1 MGHQR
6 VGSIPKTKK
15 WTSVVEKI
23 TGGGAGTGAGTLSPG
38 SFKTPT
44 VAEVARD
51 ILIAAEDG
59 LLDVKNDAG
68 FRYTVYLLTQI
79 VLAARQ
85 EDWQAGLSQLGINLD
100 ATATVFDLTGE
111 LHRVIEEH
119 RKRHKG
125 SVTVG
130 EMAQQAAGD
139 AISFLAK
146 DNAIT
151 LFGNGREELQEA
163 IKKISTKAGFCD
175 LGQRF
180 FGNFTARFLDF
191 YASKIVPKQA
201 GQPGFQTAGDFND
214 FKQSLFDH
222 CHQSAKI
229 VHDFCGQW
237 YSKTEWE
244 KGIDQNNIL
253 GLVSHAIDKMRDEL
267 KIQRGEVA

>member
-6 VGSIPKTKK
+6 VGRIPKTKK
-15 WTSVVEKI
+15 WISVVDKI
-23 TGGGAGTGAGTLSPG
+23 IGGGGASG
-38 SFKTPT
+38 SGSSGRSAVPSI
-44 VAEVARD
+44 ADIARD
-51 ILIAAEDG
+51 ILVAAEDG
-59 LLDVKNDAG
+59 LLEVKNDPG
-68 FRYTVYLLTQI
+68 FRCTVYLLTQI

-85 EDWQAGLSQLGINLD
+85 EDWQTGLGTLGINLEAD
-100 ATATVFDLTGE
+100 ATLFDLTSE
-111 LHRVIEEH
+111 IHRVIEEYR
-119 RKRHKG
+119 RKHKG

-130 EMAQQAAGD
+130 EMAQQAAGE
-139 AISFLAK
+139 ALSFLAK

-151 LFGNGREELQEA
+151 LFGSGRDELQQA
-163 IKKISTKAGFCD
+163 VKQLSTKAGFCD

-191 YASKIVPKQA
+191 YASKIIPKQA

-244 KGIDQNNIL
+244 KGIDLNNTS
-253 GLVSHAIDKMRDEL
+253 GLVAHAIDKMRNEL
-267 KIQRGEVA
+267 KMQREDVA